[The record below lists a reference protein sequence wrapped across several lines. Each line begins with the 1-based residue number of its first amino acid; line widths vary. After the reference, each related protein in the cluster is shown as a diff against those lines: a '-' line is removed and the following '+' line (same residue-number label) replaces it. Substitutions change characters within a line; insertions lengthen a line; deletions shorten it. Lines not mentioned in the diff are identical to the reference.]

1 MEAELRQPAQ
11 PWTHPMRRELYST
24 VVGKVSAGFS
34 SAWVPNAFLPA
45 PAGAKARVKLDFYG
59 RQLVGDFTDVKAMPD
74 FLNPQNA
81 AIALSGSFAGVDV
94 PVAIWVNTRTN
105 LFQAGTTLTAGAS
118 ESVLLLV
125 AGQIG
130 KPNFRI
136 LGAWESGPVRLD
148 HAGKTAGAKVTGSIE
163 AEISTTPWEDFDLA
177 KLKQAP

>member
-1 MEAELRQPAQ
+1 
-11 PWTHPMRRELYST
+11 MRRELYST

-59 RQLVGDFTDVKAMPD
+59 RQLVGDFTDVKAMRD
-74 FLNPQNA
+74 FLNPQNTA
-81 AIALSGSFAGVDV
+81 LALSGSFAGVDV

-125 AGQIG
+125 AGQMGNRTFGFWGPG
-130 KPNFRI
+130 KADRWGRWATRPDSASSRPRTWP
-136 LGAWESGPVRLD
+136 AAK
-148 HAGKTAGAKVTGSIE
+148 AGS
-163 AEISTTPWEDFDLA
+163 
-177 KLKQAP
+177 